1 MDQRARATRG
11 EADGMTHTV
20 TIPVDL
26 KAEALS
32 ANGREHWSVR
42 KARTK
47 VLRDKAKVGALAAHI
62 PPMSRAHLTVTVH
75 WPDRR
80 RRDVANLSPTIKA
93 LVDGMVTDAGL
104 LPDDSDAYL
113 VGPDLR
119 VSGDLSRWQGPLMR
133 GHPPAPALLTFA
145 WDDLTPDGAR

>member
-1 MDQRARATRG
+1 MTR
-11 EADGMTHTV
+11 TV

-47 VLRDKAKVGALAAHI
+47 ALRDKARMLTCAAHI
-62 PPMSRAHLTVTVH
+62 PLMNRAHLTVTVT

-93 LVDGMVTDAGL
+93 LIDGMVSDALL
-104 LPDDSDAYL
+104 LPDDDDAHL
-113 VGPDLR
+113 IGPDLR
-119 VSGDLSRWQGPLMR
+119 VAQHVSIDHRLLVSTTGKPGL
-133 GHPPAPALLTFA
+133 ALLRFDWT
-145 WDDLTPDGAR
+145 DLTPDGAK